1 MPILRPRIL
10 ASSFLV
16 TIMTLWGYSCKSV
29 EHAVG
34 HKRSTVLPIY
44 EIMRKY
50 GCMEFTT
57 IVAADSQIELLIE

>member
-1 MPILRPRIL
+1 MRKYGCMEFTTIVAADIRCSTIAVLGAIL
-10 ASSFLV
+10 
-16 TIMTLWGYSCKSV
+16 
-29 EHAVG
+29 G
-34 HKRSTVLPIY
+34 HHHLPIY